1 VLDQIIAVA
10 PERWR
15 ELLGVLLAPIIW
27 IPRMQQ
33 LILEFFLDS
42 SSPWWLAAGKY
53 VFLLFPVLLWVAAL
67 WSTQFSLYTLPF
79 RSRRLNF
86 LSTIMLTWWDG
97 ARMVWLYWV
106 GVFRIGAVLVGW
118 GLTLARLAVKMILE
132 AVHQIALIPFTM
144 TGRMTSNYFQPGVPW
159 VAFLMLLFWCLLE
172 STIFTYILFPTMSE
186 VLADLV
192 GSDQTVPFLQPVL
205 FLFLLLLIMGSFAC
219 VQALMDAIK
228 GRDFKFII
236 QIVIVELFVMFFEV
250 LFLYRELI
258 DAITPW
264 IAQQTGEKFKMGIV
278 FTLSLGVFGWVGIR
292 GMTWFLFGRYGTPP
306 LLAFISRRPM
316 AEVEGEVITRLPAAA
331 KSWWQSSIEDFK
343 REIDWLHAKSDELT
357 EYLIL
362 PVLHILAAALNFGMV
377 VLTSRPVF
385 SLPFR
390 DMKVVLQTGEIL
402 DAMYPQPKKGSSP

>member
-1 VLDQIIAVA
+1 
-10 PERWR
+10 
-15 ELLGVLLAPIIW
+15 
-27 IPRMQQ
+27 
-33 LILEFFLDS
+33 
-42 SSPWWLAAGKY
+42 
-53 VFLLFPVLLWVAAL
+53 
-67 WSTQFSLYTLPF
+67 
-79 RSRRLNF
+79 
-86 LSTIMLTWWDG
+86 
-97 ARMVWLYWV
+97 
-106 GVFRIGAVLVGW
+106 
-118 GLTLARLAVKMILE
+118 MILE

-144 TGRMTSNYFQPGVPW
+144 TGRMTSSYFQPGVPW
-159 VAFLMLLFWCLLE
+159 IAFLMLLFWCLLE

-228 GRDFKFII
+228 TRDFKFII
-236 QIVIVELFVMFFEV
+236 QIVIVEMFVMFFEV

-264 IAQQTGEKFKMGIV
+264 IAQQTGEKFRMGIV
-278 FTLSLGVFGWVGIR
+278 FTLSLGVFGWIGIR

-316 AEVEGEVITRLPAAA
+316 AEAEGGEVARVPATG
-331 KSWWQSSIEDFK
+331 KSWWLSAIEDFK
-343 REIDWLHAKSDELT
+343 REIDWLHAKSDQLT

-385 SLPFR
+385 SLPFK
-390 DMKVVLQTGEIL
+390 DVKVVMQTGDIL
-402 DAMYPQPKKGSSP
+402 DAMYPQPKKGPSL